1 MKYKVGDLVRVKKR
15 KKGNE
20 TGFSEYDNKLCYVQS
35 LNSIRNE
42 YYLHTKDESNMY
54 VGLFEDD
61 ELEPAESEYEAG
73 KWYVFKNNSESPSKL
88 YAKFEGF
95 SQNKKYFY
103 YTECIRSGKGHE
115 YRNDNW
121 FSPYKCIPA
130 TIEEIQQYLPDGH
143 PDKIQP
149 EMPPETNMELIQEEC
164 KKRFPIGCTFTP
176 VHASCSTVL
185 QDDDMVYTIKDT
197 MIYAHFSGGCLYD
210 NGQYAELVS
219 LPSDNKSE
227 NEISPKEIKRR
238 YGLGKIKFKGKEG
251 RDHIPTY
258 FSESVGIPREKIQH
272 GDTVLHED
280 YQYAKIVDFHNEYYL
295 VRYKDRSNNYVTLGF
310 LEDVL
315 EPYVE
320 AKSKEDLLK
329 EAKRRYPVGTK
340 YKCPEKL
347 GNGKTYIVEKEDV
360 IKYYGIS
367 KTSIDILSK
376 GYLYSHGKWA
386 EIVEESN
393 PKEWTPKFK
402 VGDRVRVI
410 NETSGWGDV
419 KKGDIGEIRIIP
431 SSKEGTYCCSFLNH
445 SNWVGKEHC
454 FESVNEKDLPS
465 DEVNAHG
472 LVIGEDLPYEVLEGW
487 VARGINKYSKTK
499 GWVCYKSSFYGNRTI
514 LEFKKID
521 NVDAFLISGT
531 AGAWGRCEGFKEFK
545 ENFKSKEKN
554 KQTEKEKGGNENS
567 NLVLELK
574 EKEIPKILSTTVN
587 NVKTID
593 IDIKTRKTKFYF

>member
-15 KKGNE
+15 KEENE
-20 TGFSEYDNKLCYVQS
+20 SGFSGYDNKLCYVES
-35 LNSIRNE
+35 LGSKEGI
-42 YYLHTKDESNMY
+42 YFLHTKDESNYY
-54 VGLFEDD
+54 VGVFGDD
-61 ELEPAESEYEAG
+61 ELEPAESEYEVG

-88 YAKFEGF
+88 YAKFKSL
-95 SQNKKYFY
+95 SQTKEYFY
-103 YTECIRSGKGHE
+103 YTELITYSEGHE
-115 YRNDNW
+115 YYDGDW

-149 EMPPETNMELIQEEC
+149 EMPSET
-164 KKRFPIGCTFTP
+164 
-176 VHASCSTVL
+176 
-185 QDDDMVYTIKDT
+185 
-197 MIYAHFSGGCLYD
+197 
-210 NGQYAELVS
+210 
-219 LPSDNKSE
+219 
-227 NEISPKEIKRR
+227 KRR
-238 YGLGKIKFKGKEG
+238 YGLGKIKFKGKKG
-251 RDHIPTY
+251 GNHISTY
-258 FSESVGIPREKIQH
+258 FAEHDSDIPREKIQH
-272 GDTVLHED
+272 GSTILYED
-280 YQYAKIVDFHNEYYL
+280 YQYAEIVDFYNEYYL

-340 YKCPEKL
+340 YKCA
-347 GNGKTYIVEKEDV
+347 NGSTVKDISTVEASDT
-360 IKYYGIS
+360 IRYFNIIS
-367 KTSIDILSK
+367 DNIDIMYK
-376 GYLYSHGKWA
+376 GYLYYNGRWA
-386 EIVEESN
+386 EIVEESK
-393 PKEWTPKFK
+393 PEEWTPKFK

-410 NETSGWGDV
+410 NQTCGWGSV
-419 KKGDIGEIRIIP
+419 KKGDIGEIKAIP
-431 SSKEGTYCCSFLNH
+431 PSKEGSYTCSFLNH
-445 SNWVGKEHC
+445 SNWMGKEHC

-487 VARGINKYSKTK
+487 ATRGINLYSRTK
-499 GWVCYKSSFYGNRTI
+499 GWACRKASFCGDRRI

-521 NVDAFLISGT
+521 GVDAFLISGT
-531 AGAWGRCEGFKEFK
+531 ANVWGRCEGFKEFK

-574 EKEIPKILSTTVN
+574 EKEIPKILSTTVS